1 MELRRFVYVLAL
13 RPDLQDASAWTVKE
27 EDAVARHYE
36 YLERLLS
43 AGTLILAGK
52 TDGLDSKTFGLVI
65 FEAGSEKDAHYIM
78 EEDPAV
84 KGGVMSAEL
93 HPYTIALAREF
104 KVKDPR
110 ESPAATSSPHTASW
124 KDLAVTALLI
134 LLSWLPLRFFTAH
147 LDAQHDLT
155 GSVLLALVPTAYA
168 FFISCHFIFSRGKP
182 VHALY
187 SLLLNGLSFLYL
199 IILPQRQSSQTWAN
213 AFLFMLV
220 ILWFFAWLAHAG
232 FDLRDRKRFVS
243 FVALTGDVAVL
254 SALLL
259 LGGVVLVGVAFM
271 LFGTIRGDEAMFE
284 FIARN
289 FVTLGLCAAP
299 FVSLRVLERFPKL
312 QLSRLLAGIFLPLFC
327 ALILVF
333 GVYSLF
339 SGRKPWDNRD
349 VFIAYNLM
357 LVIVVALLVF
367 TGISRPGGRLVRFI
381 SLLLIAMTAVL
392 DLVTLAATIY
402 RISSYGFTPNKV
414 TLLVLN
420 LAMLGNLVH
429 IARILLEKDDVRADG
444 AKAGAAADAEDAAE
458 AGEAR
463 AGKMVAWLPVYAL
476 VAILV
481 TFVFPHL
488 FEYA

>member
-1 MELRRFVYVLAL
+1 MELHRYVYVLKL
-13 RPDLQDASAWTVKE
+13 RPDLQDAAGWTEKE
-27 EDAVARHYE
+27 EATVARHYE
-36 YLERLLS
+36 YLERLLA

-52 TDGLDSKTFGLVI
+52 TDGLDAKTFGLVI
-65 FEAGSEKDAHYIM
+65 FEAGSEKEARDIM
-78 EEDPAV
+78 AADPAV
-84 KGGVMSAEL
+84 ESGVMSAEL

-104 KVKDPR
+104 KVK
-110 ESPAATSSPHTASW
+110 ETQASPAVTSAPSTASW

-134 LLSWLPLRFFTAH
+134 LLSWLPLRFLAVH
-147 LDAQHDLT
+147 LDALHDPT
-155 GSVLLALVPTAYA
+155 GSLLLALVPTAYA
-168 FFISCHFIFSRGKP
+168 FFLSCHFIFRRGKP
-182 VHALY
+182 LHALY

-199 IILPQRQSSQTWAN
+199 IILPQRQPSQTWTN

-220 ILWFFAWLAHAG
+220 ILWFFTWLAHAG
-232 FDLRDRKRFVS
+232 FDLRDRKRCVG
-243 FVALTGDVAVL
+243 FVALTGDVVVL

-259 LGGVVLVGVAFM
+259 LGGLVLIGLAFM
-271 LFGTIRGDEAMFE
+271 LFGTIRSDEAMFE

-299 FVSLRVLERFPKL
+299 FVSLRVLERFPRL
-312 QLSRLLAGIFLPLFC
+312 HLSRLLAGIFLPLFS

-349 VFIAYNLM
+349 VFIAYNMM

-367 TGISRPGGRLVRFI
+367 TGISRPGGRLVRLM
-381 SLLLIAMTAVL
+381 SLILIAMTSAL
-392 DLVTLAATIY
+392 DLVTLAATVY
-402 RISSYGFTPNKV
+402 RISSYGFTPNKL

-420 LAMLGNLVH
+420 LAMLGNLAH
-429 IARILLEKDDVRADG
+429 IARTLLAKDS
-444 AKAGAAADAEDAAE
+444 AGGDESEAGIADAE
-458 AGEAR
+458 AR
-463 AGKMVAWLPVYAL
+463 SGKLVAYLPVYAL

-488 FEYA
+488 FGYV

>member
-1 MELRRFVYVLAL
+1 MELHRYVYTLRL
-13 RPDLQDASAWTVKE
+13 RPDLQDAAGWTEKE
-27 EDAVARHYE
+27 EATIARHYE
-36 YLERLLS
+36 HLERLLA

-52 TDGLDSKTFGLVI
+52 TDGLDAKTFGLVI
-65 FEAGSEKDAHYIM
+65 FEAVSEQEARDIM
-78 EEDPAV
+78 TTDPAV
-84 KGGVMSAEL
+84 ESGVMSAEL

-104 KVKDPR
+104 KVK
-110 ESPAATSSPHTASW
+110 ETKVSPAETSSPHTASW
-124 KDLAVTALLI
+124 KDLAVTAMLVV
-134 LLSWLPLRFFTAH
+134 LSWLPLRFIVGS
-147 LDAQHDLT
+147 LGAQQASGYSL
-155 GSVLLALVPTAYA
+155 LLALVPTAYG
-168 FFISCHFIFSRGKP
+168 FFLSCHFIFGRGKP
-182 VHALY
+182 ATVLY

-199 IILPQRQSSQTWAN
+199 VILPERQASQTGMN
-213 AFLFMLV
+213 AFLFMLI
-220 ILWFFAWLAHAG
+220 ILWFFSWLAYSG
-232 FDLRDRKRFVS
+232 FDLRNRKRFVD
-243 FVALTGDVAVL
+243 FVALTGDVMVL
-254 SALLL
+254 SALFL
-259 LGGVVLVGVAFM
+259 LGGAVLTGLAFM
-271 LFGTIRGDEAMFE
+271 LFGTIRSDEAMFE
-284 FIARN
+284 FIVRN
-289 FVTLGLCAAP
+289 FVTLGICAAP

-312 QLSRLLAGIFLPLFC
+312 QLSRLLAGIFLPLFS

-339 SGRKPWDNRD
+339 SGQKPWDNRD

-367 TGISRPGGRLVRFI
+367 TGISRSGGRLVRFT
-381 SLLLIAMTAVL
+381 SLLLIAMTVVL

-429 IARILLEKDDVRADG
+429 IARTLL
-444 AKAGAAADAEDAAE
+444 AKEDSTSDIAANAE

-488 FEYA
+488 FGYS